1 MEKKNNKNA
10 LVLVGDVTKEPTQIY
25 ASNYYEFEL
34 SVKRHSGVFDV
45 IRVMYNSELIS
56 PETVNSIKIGQK
68 ACVTGRVIVY
78 YDKHKSMV
86 RAIADQILIGEL
98 GDYPEYLNEVYFEGF
113 VSQDPICRV
122 TPKGRQVADI
132 IVSTMYNDHVSYVP
146 CIVWGAGTK
155 IAKKTKHHDF
165 ATVNGRFQSREYNKE
180 LEDGTVEVRTA
191 YEISAFDLDIVDIHP
206 SVFNQLR

>member
-34 SVKRHSGVFDV
+34 SIKRHSGAFDV
-45 IRVMYNSELIS
+45 IRVLYNSGLIS

-78 YDKHKSMV
+78 YDKHKSIV
-86 RAIADQILIGEL
+86 RAMADQIVVGEL

-113 VSQDPICRV
+113 VSQDPICRT
-122 TPKGRQVADI
+122 TPKGRQIADI
-132 IVSTMYNDHVSYVP
+132 VVSTMYNEHVSYVP

-155 IAKKTKHHDF
+155 IAKKSKHHDF
-165 ATVNGRFQSREYNKE
+165 ATVSGRFQSREYNKE
-180 LEDGTVEVRTA
+180 LEDGTIEVRTA

-206 SVFNQLR
+206 SVFDQLR